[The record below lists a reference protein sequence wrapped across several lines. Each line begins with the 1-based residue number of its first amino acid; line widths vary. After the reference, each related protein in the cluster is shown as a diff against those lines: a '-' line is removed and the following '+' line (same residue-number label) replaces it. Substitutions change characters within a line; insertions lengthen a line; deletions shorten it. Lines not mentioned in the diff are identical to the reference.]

1 MILSQYRLR
10 LKMRHLQREHPIMS
24 VVGFAFNVAVS
35 FAALLAAS
43 AALYYLLTLI
53 RPV

>member
-10 LKMRHLQREHPIMS
+10 LKMRHLLREHPVLS
-24 VVGFAFNVAVS
+24 VVSFAFNTMIS

-43 AALYYLLTLI
+43 AALFYLLTLI